1 MSKITDFYS
10 GIGTDAA
17 GRTLEEILSKSNEWL
32 EACHD
37 YIQMVFPLRIA
48 SHFNPDA
55 PLLSDEDVTFFKE
68 NFSKPTDVFYNF
80 FKMVDKFLYFMGIQ
94 DVWYFNTFDGFE
106 LADNFEKQKYT
117 WLEFNHNALRITRM
131 LKCLSILG
139 LNSGIE
145 GSFSNYA
152 VELLN
157 FMKSVAA
164 EKGIEYGGNRLAY
177 WEDAL
182 KGDNSVL

>member
-10 GIGTDAA
+10 GIGTDTAD
-17 GRTLEEILSKSNEWL
+17 RTLDEVLSKSNEWL

-37 YIQMVFPLRIA
+37 YIQWAFPLRIA

-55 PLLSDEDVTFFKE
+55 PLLTDDDVAFFKE

-94 DVWYFNTFDGFE
+94 GVWYFDAFDGFE

-139 LNSGIE
+139 LDEFAS
-145 GSFSNYA
+145 
-152 VELLN
+152 ELLE
-157 FMKSVAA
+157 FMKKTAD
-164 EKGIEYGGNRLAY
+164 EKGIQIDGNRMKY

-182 KGDNSVL
+182 KGDASVL